1 VQRVISCARACD
13 GSVLIQINPPCFSH
27 HQSFSRSCPE
37 RAMLDAI
44 LIATGVG
51 FFVVA
56 VLYVVACERM

>member
-1 VQRVISCARACD
+1 
-13 GSVLIQINPPCFSH
+13 
-27 HQSFSRSCPE
+27 
-37 RAMLDAI
+37 MLDAI